1 MNFTEY
7 KGDRIG
13 FRSFIQLNV
22 DYSYKNRMEQ
32 ATLKL
37 RIPLLTGIL
46 VIININEVE
55 EIISSQFS

>member
-1 MNFTEY
+1 MIFTEY
-7 KGDRIG
+7 KGDRID

-22 DYSYKNRMEQ
+22 DYSHKNRMEQ

-46 VIININEVE
+46 VIININELE